1 MVVVVALVIVV
12 VVVVVLKAVMVV
24 VAVLQCTDV
33 DAVITTLYFCTLT
46 LYLILY
52 YSHSTFTCNNYVY
65 YSLYTILS
73 LYAMMN
79 VKCYF
84 LLSMYIIN
92 AHISSYTLFVMQIFL
107 TQVCC
112 AIYCGQTPT
121 KILWAGARTTA
132 VCPSPSG
139 RTWWP
144 SSCADMTST
153 SSAAH
158 IR

>member
-73 LYAMMN
+73 LYTMTESS
-79 VKCYF
+79 VTFYF
-84 LLSMYIIN
+84 VCTLLM
-92 AHISSYTLFVMQIFL
+92 HISHH
-107 TQVCC
+107 
-112 AIYCGQTPT
+112 
-121 KILWAGARTTA
+121 ILSLLCRY
-132 VCPSPSG
+132 S
-139 RTWWP
+139 
-144 SSCADMTST
+144 
-153 SSAAH
+153 
-158 IR
+158 